1 MADTPA
7 AENSTARQGLWYLF
21 VGGSSALLE
30 LAIFQGL
37 YSLAGLAVAPAN
49 IVAVVIAT
57 VYNFLMNRSVT
68 FRSTS
73 NPLRSLVLY
82 LLLFAANLALSTWAI
97 GAMIALGIPSTI
109 AKLVTQV
116 AIATWNFFIYKA
128 VVFR

>member
-97 GAMIALGIPSTI
+97 GAMIALLRLTEAFS
-109 AKLVTQV
+109 
-116 AIATWNFFIYKA
+116 A
-128 VVFR
+128 VPLNKRGNA

>member
-1 MADTPA
+1 MADG
-7 AENSTARQGLWYLF
+7 NSTKRQGVWYLF

-37 YSLAGLAVAPAN
+37 YSLAGLAVAPSN
-49 IVAVVIAT
+49 IVAVVVAT

-68 FRSTS
+68 FKSTS

-82 LLLFAANLALSTWAI
+82 LLLFAANLAFSTWAI
-97 GAMIALGIPSTI
+97 GALIGLGVPSAI
-109 AKLVTQV
+109 AKIMTQA